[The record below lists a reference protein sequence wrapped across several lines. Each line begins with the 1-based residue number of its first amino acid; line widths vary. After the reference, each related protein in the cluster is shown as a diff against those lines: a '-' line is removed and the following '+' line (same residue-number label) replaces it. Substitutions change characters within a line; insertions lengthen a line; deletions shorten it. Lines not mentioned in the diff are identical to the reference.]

1 MIVLSEDSTKNNYSI
16 SANDIKIATE
26 TAKLMG
32 FKVYYIQSDF
42 SICETA
48 ENALA
53 HIPRQ
58 PQ

>member
-1 MIVLSEDSTKNNYSI
+1 MIVLTEDSTKNYYSA

-32 FKVYYIQSDF
+32 FQVYYIPSDF
-42 SICETA
+42 SICETS

-53 HIPRQ
+53 HIPIQ
-58 PQ
+58 P